1 MISAR
6 VCGIFN
12 AGHEEALASGLD
24 NFTPSK
30 AAMAIGRDLALLP
43 YWGMGCDAV
52 VVPDVEE
59 CARFLSSL
67 PLSGR
72 GKTLVASLGEARGAA
87 VEPWGWDRAVAC
99 TARKAGLAVGVEFD
113 GIDML
118 SRLQNRR
125 FSSAF
130 LSRLL
135 PHLRSCEKLAG
146 LRFAG
151 ESHFAKDEREAEEI
165 IRKLGKCV
173 LKRPVSGSGRG
184 ILIAE
189 NGMGKR
195 ERDWCRASCNRG
207 GGVEIQR
214 HCEKIADFAME
225 FRKEKG
231 KPYEFL
237 GYSEFST
244 DAGGGYGGNFLSQGS
259 LRGGDIWRIAGAS
272 AEQVRSL
279 ELCIME
285 TLNSSVPE
293 YAGFLGIDMMLC
305 KTGQGTA
312 VFPCVEM
319 NFRHTMGMVANSLG
333 IVPAGGCAAWFR
345 ILSKSR
351 RGELLAETRKL
362 AGSMPLEK
370 AASNGG
376 RECFAAGYLPLTPV
390 KADTQF
396 HACMFFECGGRFAAL
411 L

>member
-1 MISAR
+1 M
-6 VCGIFN
+6 
-12 AGHEEALASGLD
+12 ASGLD

-43 YWGMGCDAV
+43 YWGMECDAV

-59 CARFLSSL
+59 CVRFLSAL
-67 PLSGR
+67 PLSRR
-72 GKTLVASLGEARGAA
+72 GKTLVASLGEACGAA
-87 VEPWGWDRAVAC
+87 VEPWGWDKAVVCA
-99 TARKAGLAVGVEFD
+99 ARKAGLVVGVGLDE
-113 GIDML
+113 IDML

-125 FSSAF
+125 FSSDF
-130 LSRLL
+130 FNRLL
-135 PHLRSCEKLAG
+135 PRLRSCEKLAG

-151 ESHFAKDEREAEEI
+151 ESHFATDELEAEEI
-165 IRKLGKCV
+165 MGKLGKCV

-184 ILIAE
+184 ILVAE

-195 ERDWCRASCNRG
+195 ERDWCRASCRRG

-214 HCEKIADFAME
+214 YCEKIADFAME

-244 DAGGGYGGNFLSQGS
+244 DAGGGYGGNYLSQGS
-259 LRGGDIWRIAGAS
+259 LRGEDIWRVAGAS
-272 AEQVRSL
+272 AEQVRGL
-279 ELCIME
+279 ELCVME
-285 TLNSSVPE
+285 MLDSCVPE

-305 KTGQGTA
+305 KTEDGVA

-333 IVPAGGCAAWFR
+333 IVPAGGSAAWFW
-345 ILSKSR
+345 ILFKSR

-370 AASNGG
+370 ADSNDGS
-376 RECFAAGYLPLTPV
+376 ESFAAGYLPLTPV
-390 KADTQF
+390 NADTQF
-396 HACMFFECGGRFAAL
+396 HACMFFERGGRFAASL
-411 L
+411 

>member
-1 MISAR
+1 MTSKR
-6 VCGIFN
+6 VCGVFN
-12 AGHEEALASGLD
+12 AWHEEALASGLD

-30 AAMAIGRDLALLP
+30 AARAIGRDLALLP
-43 YWGMGCDAV
+43 YWAMECDTV
-52 VVPDVEE
+52 VVPDVGE
-59 CARFLSSL
+59 CERFLSAL
-67 PLSGR
+67 PLSRR
-72 GKTLVASLGEARGAA
+72 GKTLVASLGDARGAA
-87 VEPWGWDRAVAC
+87 VEPWGWDNAVAC
-99 TARKAGLAVGVEFD
+99 AARKAGLEAGVGGN
-113 GIDML
+113 GINVL

-130 LSRLL
+130 LNKLL
-135 PHLRSCEKLAG
+135 PHLRSNEKLAG

-151 ESHFAKDEREAEEI
+151 ESHFAASEQEAAEI
-165 IRKLGKCV
+165 MGKLGKCV

-195 ERDWCRASCNRG
+195 ERDWCRASCRRG

-214 HCEKIADFAME
+214 YCEKIADFAME
-225 FRKEKG
+225 FRKEAG

-259 LRGGDIWRIAGAS
+259 QRGEDIWRIAGAS
-272 AEQVRSL
+272 AEQVAAF
-279 ELCIME
+279 ELCIKEM
-285 TLNSSVPE
+285 LGSCVPE

-333 IVPAGGCAAWFR
+333 IVPAEGCAAWFR
-345 ILSKSR
+345 ILYKSR

-362 AGSMPLEK
+362 AGGMPLEK
-370 AASNGG
+370 ANSNGG

-396 HACMFFECGGRFAAL
+396 HACMFFERDGRFADSL
-411 L
+411 